1 MFMMFK
7 FFSKP
12 LLFFLLV
19 FFYACNENTKDY
31 DNSDTNNSVDYALIT
46 KNITIS
52 QVIDGVVE
60 SRSVIIQTPTS
71 VDTTK
76 DYPIVFAF
84 HGNGGSNT
92 SWVNKLNSYTN
103 NGDFVGIYPQGH
115 LQSWNLG
122 REASTADDVAFVNL
136 IVEELEKYNNLNFD
150 KMYAIGTSNGSGMV
164 NKLGIET
171 THFKAIAPVV
181 SQLMESSPLLPTTQP
196 ISVFQINGAAD
207 SIIPI
212 HGGLA
217 VMGHVFLDAAESA
230 ALWATQFN
238 CNQNPEIQTLGE
250 DTLYIYRACN
260 NEKEIRYLRIEN
272 GGHNLNISL
281 LFQDIWEFFQRF

>member
-1 MFMMFK
+1 MMFNIL
-7 FFSKP
+7 SKP

-19 FFYACNENTKDY
+19 FFYACNENSNDY
-31 DNSDTNNSVDYALIT
+31 NDSDDNDIVDYTLIT

-52 QVIDGVVE
+52 QVIDGVTE

-71 VDTTK
+71 IDTTK

-92 SWVNKLNSYTN
+92 SWVNRLNSYTN
-103 NGDFVGIYPQGH
+103 NGDFIGIYPQGH

-122 REASTADDVAFVNL
+122 REASTANDVAFVNL
-136 IVEELEKYNNLNFD
+136 IVEELEKYNNLDFD

-171 THFKAIAPVV
+171 AHFKAIAPVV
-181 SQLMESSPLLPTTQP
+181 SQLMESSPLLPSTQP
-196 ISVFQINGAAD
+196 VSVFQINGAAD
-207 SIIPI
+207 TTIPI
-212 HGGLA
+212 NGGAA

-230 ALWATQFN
+230 ALWANHFS

-250 DTLYIYRACN
+250 DTLYIYVTCN
-260 NEKEIRYLRIEN
+260 NDKEIRYLRIEN
-272 GGHNLNISL
+272 GGHNLNLNL